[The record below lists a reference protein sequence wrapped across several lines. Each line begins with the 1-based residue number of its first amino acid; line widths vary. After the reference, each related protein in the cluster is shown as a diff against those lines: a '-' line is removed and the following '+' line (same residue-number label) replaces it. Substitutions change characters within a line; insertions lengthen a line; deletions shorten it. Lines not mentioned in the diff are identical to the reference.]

1 MVEGKH
7 LLPGDEL
14 RFLGSTHRI
23 TRLTTDAA
31 IRGITPVIGSARIAY
46 VEGHERGFMTA
57 PAATRSRP

>member
-23 TRLTTDAA
+23 TRLTRCCHSRDH
-31 IRGITPVIGSARIAY
+31 ARDRQRPHRLCGGTRAGLHDRPRRYQIA
-46 VEGHERGFMTA
+46 
-57 PAATRSRP
+57 S